1 MPSPHSFSALW
12 GGGSSEP
19 THGTHRKAPVGQP
32 PREDPGVSAAPLG
45 WGASQAHQWGAGG
58 QGTGRGSLG
67 GEGGAGALAHPGGTR
82 VGAGTWRA
90 GRDPAE
96 LASSAPRPTLE
107 LDGGGLP
114 RLPPPAGTRAAGAQR
129 CSSPTTVAATIWHST
144 GAIGSWSSHRCHHQT
159 ASASKGTQRRS
170 SYRQAGL
177 MAPQRAWHCL
187 LRIMCA
193 RAAWLPRIPRP
204 LLRGRNTNML
214 AYVDPREAAPLTSV
228 PACGVATALTHGTL
242 CTCRCNPL

>member
-107 LDGGGLP
+107 LDGGGFT
-114 RLPPPAGTRAAGAQR
+114 PP
-129 CSSPTTVAATIWHST
+129 SSPCRDQGRWGPEMQFAHYRCCHHLAFHRRNWKLVITPMPSPDHVRLQRHTEAQLLQAGRPNGTTASMALPAAHHVRPGSLAAADPQAPAPGAEHQHAGLCGPQGGGPPYERACMRCGHST
-144 GAIGSWSSHRCHHQT
+144 H
-159 ASASKGTQRRS
+159 
-170 SYRQAGL
+170 
-177 MAPQRAWHCL
+177 
-187 LRIMCA
+187 
-193 RAAWLPRIPRP
+193 PRYSMY
-204 LLRGRNTNML
+204 L
-214 AYVDPREAAPLTSV
+214 
-228 PACGVATALTHGTL
+228 
-242 CTCRCNPL
+242 